1 MAGHPKV
8 LILRMRNVSAMDSS
22 GMHALL
28 DVIQRARNDGTVVN
42 LSGVHMQPLVAL
54 TDSNAVTEIG
64 NENLVGNIDLALAR
78 AREILGSPVVHAAG
92 NETFQ

>member
-1 MAGHPKV
+1 V

-28 DVIQRARNDGTVVN
+28 DVIRRSRKEGTVVI

-54 TDSNAVTEIG
+54 TDSDAVAQIG
-64 NENLVGNIDLALAR
+64 EENLVGDIDLALAR
-78 AREILGSPVVHAAG
+78 AREILGSPAG
-92 NETFQ
+92 AVTE